1 MRLVLD
7 TNTALSGLL
16 WGGTPGRLIDAA
28 EAGQIELASSAALL
42 AELQG
47 VLSREKFAKQ
57 LGKRGVT
64 VADVFDGY
72 AAMVTLVAPAVIAP
86 TITRDPADDQVLAA
100 ALAAQADLIVS
111 GDAHLLDL
119 KSFQGIEIVTAAV
132 AVERLE
138 ALRES

>member
-28 EAGQIELASSAALL
+28 EAGQVGLISSRALL

-47 VLSREKFAKQ
+47 VLSREKFVKQ
-57 LGKRGVT
+57 LAKRGLT
-64 VADVFDGY
+64 VADVFDGH
-72 AAMVTLVAPAVIAP
+72 AALVTIVTPAVIAP
-86 TITRDPADDQVLAA
+86 TIMRDPADDQVLAA

-119 KSFQGIEIVTAAV
+119 KSFRGIGIVNAADT
-132 AVERLE
+132 
-138 ALRES
+138 ALRF

>member
-28 EAGQIELASSAALL
+28 LDGRIELASSTALL

-47 VLSREKFAKQ
+47 VLSRDKFSAP
-57 LGKRGVT
+57 LVRRGLT

-72 AAMVTLVAPAVIAP
+72 AALVQIVVPAGMAP
-86 TITRDPADDQVLAA
+86 TVIRDPADDQVLAA
-100 ALAAQADLIVS
+100 ALVAQADLIVS

-119 KSFQGIEIVTAAV
+119 KRFQSIPIVTA
-132 AVERLE
+132 RD
-138 ALRES
+138 ALGLLPAA

>member
-28 EAGQIELASSAALL
+28 EAGQVELASSAALL

-47 VLSREKFAKQ
+47 VLSREKFARQ
-57 LGKRGVT
+57 LAKRGIT

-119 KSFQGIEIVTAAV
+119 KSFKGIEIVTAAV
-132 AVERLE
+132 AVERI
-138 ALRES
+138 AGGA

>member
-16 WGGTPGRLIDAA
+16 WGGMPGRLIDAA
-28 EAGQIELASSAALL
+28 ESGRVELASSAALL

-47 VLSREKFAKQ
+47 VLSREKFARQ
-57 LGKRGVT
+57 LAKRGIN

-72 AAMVTLVAPAVIAP
+72 AATVNIVTPATIAP

-100 ALAAQADLIVS
+100 ALAARADLIVS
-111 GDAHLLDL
+111 GDAHLLDV
-119 KSFQGIEIVTAAV
+119 KSFKGIEIVTARE

-138 ALRES
+138 HRTGT

>member
-16 WGGTPGRLIDAA
+16 WGGTPGYLIDAA
-28 EAGQIELASSAALL
+28 VAGRIELASSAALL

-47 VLSREKFAKQ
+47 VLSREKFARQ
-57 LGKRGVT
+57 LAKRGLT
-64 VADVFDGY
+64 IGDVFDGY
-72 AAMVTLVAPAVIAP
+72 AALVLIVAPAVIAP

-100 ALAAQADLIVS
+100 ALAAQVDMIVS

-119 KSFQGIEIVTAAV
+119 KSFKDIEIVTPAT
-132 AVERLE
+132 AVERIS
-138 ALRES
+138 R

>member
-16 WGGTPGRLIDAA
+16 WGGTPGHLIEAA
-28 EAGQIELASSAALL
+28 EAGQVELASSAALL

-47 VLSREKFAKQ
+47 VLMREKFAGQ
-57 LGKRGVT
+57 LARRSLS

-72 AAMVTLVAPAVIAP
+72 AALVMIVTPAAIPP
-86 TITRDPADDQVLAA
+86 TVFRDPADDQVLAA
-100 ALAAQADLIVS
+100 ALSARAHLIVS

-119 KSFQGIEIVTAAV
+119 LSFQGIGIVTATV
-132 AVERLE
+132 AVERI
-138 ALRES
+138 AAPS

>member
-16 WGGTPGRLIDAA
+16 WGGTPGYLIDATV
-28 EAGQIELASSAALL
+28 AGRIELASSAALL

-57 LGKRGVT
+57 LAKRGLT
-64 VADVFDGY
+64 IGDVFDGY
-72 AAMVTLVAPAVIAP
+72 AALVLIVAPAVIAP

-100 ALAAQADLIVS
+100 ALAAQVDMIVS

-119 KSFQGIEIVTAAV
+119 KSFKDIEIVTPTT
-132 AVERLE
+132 AVERIS
-138 ALRES
+138 R

>member
-16 WGGTPGRLIDAA
+16 WGGTPGYLIDAVV
-28 EAGQIELASSAALL
+28 AGRIELASSAALL

-57 LGKRGVT
+57 LAKRGLT
-64 VADVFDGY
+64 IGDVFDGY
-72 AAMVTLVAPAVIAP
+72 AALVLIVAPAVIAP

-100 ALAAQADLIVS
+100 ALAAQVDMIVS
-111 GDAHLLDL
+111 GDVHLLDL
-119 KSFQGIEIVTAAV
+119 KSFKDIEIVTPTT
-132 AVERLE
+132 AVERIS
-138 ALRES
+138 R

>member
-28 EAGQIELASSAALL
+28 ETGQVVLASSAALL

-47 VLSREKFAKQ
+47 VLSREKFARQ
-57 LGKRGVT
+57 LAKRGLT

-72 AAMVTLVAPAVIAP
+72 AALVSIVTPAVIAP

-100 ALAAQADLIVS
+100 ALAASADLIVS

-119 KSFQGIEIVTAAV
+119 KSFMGIEIIRAHEAIQ
-132 AVERLE
+132 RLH
-138 ALRES
+138 APGKT

>member
-1 MRLVLD
+1 VRLVLD

-28 EAGQIELASSAALL
+28 EEQRIELANSAALL

-57 LGKRGVT
+57 LARRGLT

-72 AAMVTLVAPAVIAP
+72 AALVVIVTPAAIAP

-100 ALAAQADLIVS
+100 ALAAHADLIVS

-119 KSFQGIEIVTAAV
+119 KNFQGIEIVTAAI
-132 AVERLE
+132 AVERIGST
-138 ALRES
+138 A

>member
-28 EAGQIELASSAALL
+28 E
-42 AELQG
+42 
-47 VLSREKFAKQ
+47 
-57 LGKRGVT
+57 
-64 VADVFDGY
+64 
-72 AAMVTLVAPAVIAP
+72 
-86 TITRDPADDQVLAA
+86 DQVLAA

-119 KSFQGIEIVTAAV
+119 KSFNGIEIVATSI
-132 AVERLE
+132 AVERIG
-138 ALRES
+138 RD